1 MKKAQHLRNTT
12 TKPLNQN
19 RMKTEDKA
27 IDLINKFGKELAS
40 KVVDEIIDAL
50 ELYDTLTESNL
61 RQEFGLEYFSSE
73 LQNMDNDFRYWD
85 KVKKQLTFKSE

>member
-1 MKKAQHLRNTT
+1 MVS
-12 TKPLNQN
+12 
-19 RMKTEDKA
+19 EDRAK
-27 IDLINKFGKELAS
+27 DLINKFGKELAS

-50 ELYDTLTESNL
+50 ELYDTLTEL
-61 RQEFGLEYFSSE
+61 HLKQEFGLDYFSSE